1 MVASPD
7 LSEADPGEG
16 NIVFDRRVGDRLKN
30 LLVHVAHMRGLL
42 SKLQADAQVRRALLV
57 QAQFRLLKEA
67 LPRLPAHQL
76 HQHVQR
82 LRTEVHGGGVG
93 EVLVDV
99 LEGAGRPEEVVDG
112 GVEALLRASVL
123 PCSNLGVETSNV
135 EEDGGFFKGNR
146 SLAAWYSCQ

>member
-1 MVASPD
+1 
-7 LSEADPGEG
+7 
-16 NIVFDRRVGDRLKN
+16 
-30 LLVHVAHMRGLL
+30 MRGLL
-42 SKLQADAQVRRALLV
+42 PKLQADAQVRRALLV
-57 QAQFRLLKEA
+57 QAQLGLLKEA
-67 LPRLPAHQL
+67 LPRLPTHQL
-76 HQHVQR
+76 DQHVQR
-82 LRTEVHGGGVG
+82 LGPEVHGGSVG